1 MDSHALVKM
10 AVNTDLFSEWNGQIV
25 PRTFNAGLVV
35 LSYCVSFI
43 GSLCTLEL
51 INRRTSPKGLS
62 NHLLLFSAAVTMGGI
77 SIWSMHYVGNRAI
90 QLLNGENYL
99 QIAYSSG
106 FTALSF
112 FVPVIV
118 LLPAFVA
125 AGSNT
130 AVSWWRVTI
139 GGSLA
144 GAAVCGMHYLGN
156 NSISNY
162 SCIYSL
168 PHVIGSVV
176 IAIVASNI
184 ALATFFMY
192 RAAWTQAWWK
202 RVISALLLAGGVSGM
217 HWVASTGTQYRLV
230 HLKQTSNAMSRNVTA
245 IMVICLSVGACLF
258 IAASSIYTARMVR
271 RYATKA
277 KQVTLAAG
285 LFDKHGRVLVTREGL
300 LPIETI
306 TDSFPERTSSDS
318 LTEAHPLFHWMF
330 QASRNWGVIAP
341 LVRNT
346 ATHLSLLP
354 SYSYDTIDGEI
365 KLVNSHGEAIEK
377 YDVVFKEMFS
387 VAAAALA
394 ERLKTPMTSLG
405 VLWDHIIPTG
415 ISHNSRGQ
423 ASDYEKADVR
433 RSYGHGSLMFLV
445 RSIDNERDA
454 ADFQAAGY
462 RFAEPHQVSSIIA
475 SSLRLK
481 PSDVESGLHDMAR
494 YGREP
499 RELVP
504 GVHLGFFG
512 VRARVSSQGFEV
524 LVRSTTR
531 NMLPSVML
539 PLERLDSEQL
549 DFLARFDRTST
560 TAMLRMLQNVT
571 GNKLTARQ
579 NAFSNMLVDALTSLR
594 GQLEP
599 GVFDQAMLICKP
611 IELPCMS
618 ASPGSSHGSRPS
630 VVSDSKMDGGE
641 SAAPI
646 PMQMCQM
653 ICLRTVIPIHQPAV
667 TPSVNFIPLN
677 FFKLHQLMFTGSAY
691 HLAFSR
697 GVHRDIAPVVN
708 STEVAV
714 ALHKPN
720 GDVRCPKARAKRF
733 LKRTLKGG
741 TVDGDGNPVP
751 TTLYRTKTSD
761 GTSNRSSSTLKLW
774 PGRHST
780 DQGDMTMNG
789 AEPGD
794 RHVGN
799 SAAGF
804 GGIMVSQ
811 EVTVQ
816 VGTEPSGDD
825 KNATTVVHSANGLHS
840 VAGIPL
846 IGEASS
852 PALLEA
858 LGGGIE
864 LKNMQH
870 SVGHMGSKVI
880 SSRGDK
886 LGDVRTYVDDL
897 FAICI
902 GER

>member
-1 MDSHALVKM
+1 MDSPTLVKM
-10 AVNTDLFSEWNGQIV
+10 AINATQYDEWHDKIV
-25 PRTFNAGLVV
+25 PRTFNAGLVI

-43 GSLCTLEL
+43 GSLSTLEL
-51 INRRTSPKGLS
+51 INRRTSPKGIS

-90 QLLNGENYL
+90 QLLNGESDL

-118 LLPAFVA
+118 LLPAFIA

-130 AVSWWRVTI
+130 RVSWWRVII
-139 GGSLA
+139 GGSMA

-162 SCIYSL
+162 SCVYSL

-176 IAIVASNI
+176 IAIVASNV
-184 ALATFFMY
+184 ALAAFFVF

-202 RVISALLLAGGVSGM
+202 RVLSALLLAGGVSGM

-230 HLKQTSNAMSRNVTA
+230 HLKQTNNAMSRNVTA

-285 LFDKHGRVLVTREGL
+285 LFDKHGRVLVSREGL

-306 TDSFPERTSSDS
+306 TDSFPERSSSDS
-318 LTEAHPLFHWMF
+318 LTESHPLFHWMF

-346 ATHLSLLP
+346 MAHLHMLP

-365 KLVNSHGEAIEK
+365 KLVDSHGEAIEK
-377 YDVVFKEMFS
+377 YDVVFKEMFT
-387 VAAAALA
+387 VAAASLA
-394 ERLKTPMTSLG
+394 ERLKTPLNSLG

-415 ISHNSRGQ
+415 TSHRQ
-423 ASDYEKADVR
+423 MADQEKADVR

-445 RSIDNERDA
+445 RSIENEREA

-462 RFAEPHQVSSIIA
+462 RFAEPHQVSGIIA

-481 PSDVESGLHDMAR
+481 PSDVEDGLRDMAR

-524 LVRSTTR
+524 LVRSTAR

-539 PLERLDSEQL
+539 PLERLDSEQM

-560 TAMLRMLQNVT
+560 TAMLRMLQNIT

-579 NAFSNMLVDALTSLR
+579 NSFANMLVDALTSLR
-594 GQLEP
+594 TQLEP

-618 ASPGSSHGSRPS
+618 VSPGSSHGSRPS
-630 VVSDSKMDGGE
+630 GTSAGEQGVDSNI
-641 SAAPI
+641 SAPI
-646 PMQMCQM
+646 QMCQM
-653 ICLRTVIPIHQPAV
+653 ICLRIVIPIHQPAV
-667 TPSVNFIPLN
+667 TSSVDFIPLN
-677 FFKLHQLMFTGSAY
+677 FFKLHQLMYSGSAY

-708 STEVAV
+708 TTDVAITM
-714 ALHKPN
+714 HKPT
-720 GDVRCPKARAKRF
+720 GDIKCPKMRAKLF
-733 LKRTLKGG
+733 FKKTFKG

-751 TTLYRTKTSD
+751 TSLYRTKTSD

-774 PGRHST
+774 PGRHSS
-780 DQGDMTMNG
+780 DNGDGMNG
-789 AEPGD
+789 VDSLD
-794 RHVGN
+794 RNGGAN
-799 SAAGF
+799 GF

-816 VGTEPSGDD
+816 VATEANEADENG
-825 KNATTVVHSANGLHS
+825 TTVVHSANGLHS

-852 PALLEA
+852 SALLEA

-864 LKNMQH
+864 LKSLQQ
-870 SVGHMGSKVI
+870 GHVGSKVI